1 MEDRS
6 VHVGD
11 EMRLGRRTA
20 RHLIEA
26 EAYRRV
32 LAGNLPSTLP
42 EFAEQLTAWLRAT
55 YPTASTLSSSEAE
68 DAIQE
73 TWHRRHDI
81 IGSEL

>member
-1 MEDRS
+1 MADRQIAVTS
-6 VHVGD
+6 RV
-11 EMRLGRRTA
+11 RPGRRTA

-32 LAGNLPSTLP
+32 LAGDVPATLS
-42 EFAEQLTAWLRAT
+42 EFTEQLCAWLQAEH
-55 YPTASTLSSSEAE
+55 PTPSITPSQVEEAIR
-68 DAIQE
+68 D